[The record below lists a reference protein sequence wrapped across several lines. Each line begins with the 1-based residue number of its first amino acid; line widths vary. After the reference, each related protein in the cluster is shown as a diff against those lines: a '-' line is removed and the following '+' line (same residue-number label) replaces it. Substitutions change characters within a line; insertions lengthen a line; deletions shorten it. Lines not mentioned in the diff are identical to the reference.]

1 MFNHFVARRIPL
13 AVFLLSLTMLAGLAQ
28 AEALD
33 EVKQKGLLRVAVY
46 EENQPFSDDGK
57 GIEIELGKALAAK
70 LGVKADVFSFD
81 AAEDMS
87 DDFRN
92 MIWKG
97 HYLNPRMADV
107 MLHVPVDK
115 ILMEKNDKVHIFAPY
130 YNQQISIIRNLVK
143 IPVFV
148 GLEAFTRVKIGVQGD
163 TISDAFMVGTLG
175 GRFRD
180 SVTHYKTIKQ
190 ACEDLKAEKIEV
202 IMGHRAEIEAAFD
215 GSIPS
220 KFALTSF
227 TEGGLSVKDWN
238 LGLAVKADSPQ
249 LGKALEDAM
258 KALRDDGTVQ
268 KIFEKYGVSYQQPM
282 YKAQR

>member
-1 MFNHFVARRIPL
+1 MLNHFVARPTTL
-13 AVFLLSLTMLAGLAQ
+13 AAFLLALTMQTSVAQ

-46 EENQPFSDDGK
+46 EDNQPFSDDDK
-57 GIEIELGKALAAK
+57 GIEVELGKALAAK
-70 LGVKADVFSFD
+70 LGVKADVFTFD
-81 AAEDMS
+81 AAEDMA

-130 YNQQISIIRNLVK
+130 YNQQISLIRNLVK
-143 IPVFV
+143 IPVLV

-163 TISDAFMVGTLG
+163 TISDTFMVGALG
-175 GRFRD
+175 GRFRE
-180 SVTHYKTIKQ
+180 SVMHYKSIKA

-220 KFALTSF
+220 KFALTAFS
-227 TEGGLSVKDWN
+227 EGGISVKDWN
-238 LGLAVKADSPQ
+238 LGMAVKADSPQ
-249 LGKALEDAM
+249 LGKALEDAL

-268 KIFEKYGVSYQQPM
+268 KIFEKHGVSYQQPM
-282 YKAQR
+282 YKAIR